1 MRLSRKGPVYQN
13 APREYRVMRAY
24 GLPTRYWDVSVED
37 GRALSK
43 HLRTIGFTR
52 QYNNKVLQ
60 VPVPKQKALV
70 DELLNDEAALR
81 TSRIIGI
88 GSVPTD
94 ELALALAAAI
104 MRRACDLRLRPLC
117 VSADQYPHDLAREPD
132 VVVLH
137 NIMPDCHAMRLQV
150 CRDWL
155 ARFDDTLRIIVVAGA
170 DPYTFCHT
178 RLFCPLDAAV
188 YLEGELREDI

>member
-1 MRLSRKGPVYQN
+1 MRLSRKGPVYQS
-13 APREYRVMRAY
+13 APRENRIMRAY

-37 GRALSK
+37 GRALTK
-43 HLRTIGFTR
+43 NLRTIGFTR

-60 VPVPKQKALV
+60 VPVPKQKKLV
-70 DELLNDEAALR
+70 DALLADEAALR
-81 TSRIIGI
+81 ESRIIGI

-94 ELALALAAAI
+94 ELALALVAAV
-104 MRRACDLRLRPLC
+104 MRRARELKLRPLC
-117 VSADQYPHDLAREPD
+117 ISTSQYPSEVAHEPD
-132 VVVLH
+132 VVALH
-137 NIMPDCHAMRLQV
+137 NLTPDCNAMRVQL

-155 ARFDDTLRIIVVAGA
+155 ERFDDTLRIVVVAGA